1 MNEFRIKLY
10 HVSSKAT
17 NAVFQLL
24 PDENETQ
31 WENLLG
37 IIQDQDWAGPAS
49 SVTHSEPWT
58 TLAIDIYIY
67 NLGHSAYAF
76 IQSDTWSSQKKVKQ
90 YRQHQHQPYI

>member
-58 TLAIDIYIY
+58 TLDIDIY
-67 NLGHSAYAF
+67 NLQFRAF
-76 IQSDTWSSQKKVKQ
+76 SIRFHPKWHMIFSEEGET
-90 YRQHQHQPYI
+90 I